1 MIQEKPFKQDV
12 KSLASTKII
21 PSSSSIYTLNL
32 YYDDDGLNRAFGR
45 LNEVDLDQDTVHP
58 ILLPKKTAMP
68 IWILKWCHQNIAY
81 GGFAQ

>member
-1 MIQEKPFKQDV
+1 M
-12 KSLASTKII
+12 ASTKII

-68 IWILKWCHQNIAY
+68 I
-81 GGFAQ
+81 